1 MTEPDEFDQ
10 FYKDIRTRLLL
21 LTYCLTGDLPASRAA
36 VRDAFVVTWHHWR
49 KVSRVED
56 PEAWVREHACRH
68 AVRRHTAKLWH
79 REKNLDP
86 EIKATLDALG
96 RLTMTQRRVLLVTD
110 LTSSSL
116 AAMSREVGLPRTEA
130 ERELQTATATF
141 ALHREIGTTEVRA
154 ALEAVRGHV
163 ETNRWPRASIVR
175 RAGATRRRTHTV
187 IGVAATAAALVVAGT
202 LVTDADGVR
211 PTLAGERIE
220 ADGPS
225 GSPTPKVVDVPEDSL
240 LGADSVSR
248 LVSVPGTSGWTVAS
262 TDDNSDG
269 NGKVVT
275 CQQSRYASP
284 RNRPDAALVRVFDP
298 RTSGQNSALTSSKS
312 PKAEPK
318 SATTVVQTAESS
330 RTERAA
336 GRAYDTAAAWFAGCH
351 DDRAQLL
358 ATYDLP
364 EVGDEAHLFELRT
377 WSAPEATI
385 IAGVARTGSFTTT
398 TVSTTRAA
406 EGPRPATV
414 AKLLARGVAQL
425 CDLPDG
431 GSCSTGAKPRATT
444 PVPVSRAPGML
455 AEVDLPPAAGVSK
468 PWVGTEPR
476 RALDNAA
483 ATHCDSTDFNA
494 APMSNN
500 LTRTFLVPEAKLAA
514 EFGLTESVGTLPPK
528 RAKAFVAGVREALER
543 CSKKQMGTEVT
554 RLRDVRRGN
563 TDLTVWRVNT
573 EVTDDKTLSFLMGV
587 VRDGTAVAQ
596 VGFVPVKGVTIAPD
610 AFETL
615 AQRALDRLA
624 EMPAPKSR

>member
-10 FYKDIRTRLLL
+10 FYKDVRTRLLL

-36 VRDAFVVTWHHWR
+36 VRDAFVVAWHHWR

-86 EIKATLDALG
+86 DIKATLDALG
-96 RLTMTQRRVLLVTD
+96 RLPMTQRRVLLVTE
-110 LTSSSL
+110 LTTSSL

-141 ALHREIGTTEVRA
+141 ALHREVGTTEVRSI
-154 ALEAVRGHV
+154 LEAVREHV
-163 ETNRWPRASIVR
+163 ETNRWPRPTILR

-187 IGVAATAAALVVAGT
+187 IGVAATAAALVIAGT

-225 GSPTPKVVDVPEDSL
+225 GSPTPEVVDVPEDSL
-240 LGADSVSR
+240 LGADSLSR
-248 LVSVPGTSGWTVAS
+248 LVSVPDGKWMVAS

-298 RTSGQNSALTSSKS
+298 QASDQNSALTSTKKAA
-312 PKAEPK
+312 PKTK
-318 SATTVVQTAESS
+318 TTVVQTAESS
-330 RTERAA
+330 RNERAA
-336 GRAYDTAAAWFAGCH
+336 GRAYDTAATWFAGCH
-351 DDRAQLL
+351 EDRAQLL

-364 EVGDEAHLFELRT
+364 GVGDEAHLFELRT
-377 WSAPEATI
+377 WSAPETTI
-385 IAGVARTGSFTTT
+385 VAGVARTGSFTTT

-406 EGPRPATV
+406 DGPRPAAV
-414 AKLLARGVAQL
+414 AKVLARGVDQL
-425 CDLPDG
+425 CALPEG
-431 GSCSTGAKPRATT
+431 GTCSTSAKPQQAT
-444 PVPVSRAPGML
+444 PVPVAQAPGML

-476 RALDNAA
+476 KALANAA
-483 ATHCDSTDFNA
+483 ATHCDDTDFSA

-528 RAKAFVAGVREALER
+528 RAKAFVADVRAALGR
-543 CSKKQMGTEVT
+543 CSKKQMGTTVT

-563 TDLTVWRVNT
+563 TDLSVWRVTT
-573 EVTDDKTLSFLMGV
+573 EVTDDKTLSFLMGI

-610 AFETL
+610 AFERLT
-615 AQRALDRLA
+615 QRALDRLA
-624 EMPAPKSR
+624 EMPAPR